1 MNLLS
6 KGAHHERLDQLGVWA
21 VIAITALLPVFVIP
35 SVAFPFQFGKL
46 LLLVVGVVLATVLTL
61 LARLQQGTIEIPKSY
76 ILGALWL
83 VPLGYILSGLFSG
96 SSFIDSLV
104 NISADPDGII
114 PMIAFAMLATLAA
127 TLFASH
133 KRVLALYLA
142 VLAAFGVV
150 LLYQLIRL
158 FAPVDDFLSFGFLTG
173 PTGNIVGKWYDFGI
187 FAGLVGILSLLAL
200 ETLRLPKLSKRI
212 FWGALTASLIALFVV
227 NFTFLWVILGIVA
240 FAFFIASVLRST
252 IAAHHGE
259 GGPASRRK
267 VSVLAFVIIIIAG
280 FATLAVQPINNML
293 TDVFDIQYL
302 EVRPSWEATTAVGRG
317 VLATQPFFGSGP
329 GTFDQGWIQFKDT
342 SVNLTPFWGVDFT
355 SGFGFVPTSFIT
367 TGILGG
373 LLWIVFFGVLL
384 VFGVWSL
391 MRENQRDH
399 MSHYVATSSFLGAVY
414 LFFLAVVYVP
424 NVVLLAFAFL
434 LTGVFVASL
443 RAQGTVKTFKFSFL
457 NNMRVGFAVV
467 FGVTIGLLVTIAV
480 GYVAVASYAASLLLQ
495 SGIVAASRGEIEK
508 AETFATNSIQIRG
521 TADAHILLTNI
532 ELARMREIAA
542 QTEGSPDELRS
553 RFEQALANAVT
564 QATRATQIDASNARA
579 WAVLSGVYQAVVPL
593 KIEGAYEAAKEKL
606 AVAISLAP
614 ATPEFY
620 LAAAQLEFAQGDLP
634 AAQAAIDR
642 ALVVKADY
650 IDAIFLSAQ
659 LALNGNNVR
668 GAIDSV
674 KAAQRFQPNNAVIAF
689 ELGLL
694 YYGVGSWTD
703 AIAEFSRAIEITP
716 DYANARYYLALALNS
731 VGRTAEAIEA
741 MEIVLSSN
749 PDNQEVKDI
758 LANMRAGK
766 QPVGDAPLRSRSN
779 LPVDEE

>member
-6 KGAHHERLDQLGVWA
+6 KGAPHERLDQLGVWA
-21 VIAITALLPVFVIP
+21 VIAITALLPVFIIP

-46 LLLVVGVVLATVLTL
+46 LLLVIGVVLATVLTL
-61 LARLQQGTIEIPKSY
+61 LARLQQGTMELPKSY

-83 VPLGYILSGLFSG
+83 VPFGYILSGLFSG
-96 SSFIDSLV
+96 ASLIDSLV
-104 NISADPDGII
+104 SISADPDGII
-114 PMIAFAMLATLAA
+114 PMVAFAMLATLAA
-127 TLFASH
+127 TLFTAH
-133 KRVLALYLA
+133 KRVLSLYLA
-142 VLAAFGVV
+142 VLGAFGVV
-150 LLYQLIRL
+150 LLYQLVRL

-173 PTGNIVGKWYDFGI
+173 PTANIVGKWYDFGI
-187 FAGLVGILSLLAL
+187 FAGLVGILALLAL
-200 ETLRLPKLSKRI
+200 ETLRLPKVSKRI
-212 FWGALTASLIALFVV
+212 FWGALIASLVALFVV
-227 NFTFLWVILGIVA
+227 NFTLLWVILGIVA
-240 FAFFIASVLRST
+240 FAFFMASVLRTT
-252 IAAHHGE
+252 IASQRGE
-259 GGPASRRK
+259 EGASRRK
-267 VSVLAFVIIIIAG
+267 VSILALVIVIVAG

-293 TDVFDIQYL
+293 TDVFGIQYL
-302 EVRPSWEATTAVGRG
+302 EVRPSWGATTEVGRG

-329 GTFDQGWIQFKDT
+329 GTFDQGWLKFKDA

-384 VFGVWSL
+384 SLGVWAL
-391 MRENQRDH
+391 MRESQRDH
-399 MSHYVATSSFLGAVY
+399 MSHYVGTSSFLGAVY
-414 LFFLAVVYVP
+414 LFFLTLVYVP

-443 RAQGTVKTFKFSFL
+443 RAQGTVKVFKISFL
-457 NNMRVGFAVV
+457 NNMRTGFAVV
-467 FGVTIGLLVTIAV
+467 SGVTLGLLVTIAI

-495 SGIVAASRGEIEK
+495 SGIVAASRGQIDQ
-508 AETFATNSIQIRG
+508 AETLATNSTQIRG
-521 TADAHILLTNI
+521 TADAHILLANI
-532 ELARMREIAA
+532 ELARMREIAS
-542 QTEGSPDELRS
+542 QTEGSPDDLRS
-553 RFEQALANAVT
+553 RFEKALAGAVT
-564 QATRATQIDASNARA
+564 QATRATQIDAGNARA
-579 WAVLSGVYQAVVPL
+579 WAVLSGVYQSVVPL
-593 KIEGAYEAAKEKL
+593 KIQGAYEAAKEKL
-606 AVAISLAP
+606 DVAISLAP
-614 ATPEFY
+614 ATPELY
-620 LAAAQLEFAQGDLP
+620 LAAAQLEFANGNIP
-634 AAQAAIDR
+634 AAQTAVDK

-659 LALNGNNVR
+659 LALNGNNVK

-703 AIAEFSRAIEITP
+703 AVVEFSRALEITP

-731 VGRTAEAIEA
+731 VGRSEEAIAA
-741 MEIVLSSN
+741 MEMVLESN

-779 LPVDEE
+779 PPVDEE